1 MRITC
6 PCCQTAG
13 GHLPGDRRDE
23 YQMYR
28 CPTCSLEFADPMRTP
43 PNDARIASL
52 YEGRTGLV
60 GHYLGWYHD
69 AFLAS
74 GVTPGWLLDL
84 GCGTGDFVAAAA
96 RREFVAQ
103 GVDQDGIAIAAGRR
117 HYHQITLHE
126 ANIEAFLRS
135 DRQQYDVITFF
146 EVLEHLENPAGF
158 LAAVRERLRPGGTI
172 GLSVPNNDSPL
183 LAVYRRL
190 TRVVDVPPHHL
201 TRWNKQ
207 ALRSLFAREGFEI
220 VSVSVL
226 PPTFSDLV
234 QDTCWMRLRR
244 LSLPTRLRIGAVV
257 TRCVRPTDPLA
268 RAFIGEGRGMFILA
282 RQGAIR
288 GEN

>member
-1 MRITC
+1 MRI
-6 PCCQTAG
+6 
-13 GHLPGDRRDE
+13 
-23 YQMYR
+23 
-28 CPTCSLEFADPMRTP
+28 P

-207 ALRSLFAREGFEI
+207 ALRSLFAREGFDV

-282 RQGAIR
+282 RRGAIR

>member
-1 MRITC
+1 MRMTC
-6 PCCQTAG
+6 PSCGTAD
-13 GHLPGDRRDE
+13 GHLLGDRRDE
-23 YQMYR
+23 FRMYR
-28 CPTCSLEFADPMRTP
+28 CPTCSLEFADPMRTLP
-43 PNDARIASL
+43 GDTRIASL

-60 GHYLGWYHD
+60 GQYLGWYHG

-74 GVTPGWLLDL
+74 DLTPGRLLDL

-96 RREFVAQ
+96 RRGFVAQ
-103 GVDQDGIAIAAGRR
+103 GVDQDGIAIEAGRR
-117 HYHQITLHE
+117 YHQTIILHE

-146 EVLEHLENPAGF
+146 EVLEHLEEPIVF
-158 LAAVRERLRPGGTI
+158 LRAVRDRLCPGGTI

-201 TRWNKQ
+201 TRWTKQ

-234 QDTCWMRLRR
+234 QDTCRMRLRR
-244 LSLPTRLRIGAVV
+244 LSLPTRLRIGAFL
-257 TRCVRPTDPLA
+257 TRCVRPADPLA
-268 RAFIGEGRGMFILA
+268 RAFIGEGRGMFVLA

-288 GEN
+288 GGD